1 MALLEVEDL
10 EVRFGLRSGEVTALY
25 RISFSLDRGQRFGIV
40 GESGAG
46 KSIAAFSIL
55 NLLSAP
61 GYIAHGRVRFDGRD
75 LLTLTPA
82 ELRQVRGN
90 RISMIFQDPMM
101 TLNPVMTVGDQ
112 MTECLRAHTNKRG
125 EECRRIALEK
135 LQLVQIPS
143 PEKRLEQYPHE
154 LSGGMKQRIVIAI
167 ALLLDPDIIIAD
179 EPTTALD
186 VTIQAEIMDLLLA
199 LCESRDLGLIL
210 ITHDLGVVSQVTQ
223 DMIVMYA
230 GSIIEAGS
238 TRQVIHCAQHP
249 YTQGLINALPQQA
262 EPGAKL
268 NQIPGSMPTL
278 QRIPSGC
285 AFHPRCPYVMPRC
298 EVERPE
304 FTLSG
309 GVRVACHLV
318 EEWLVAS
325 AQDNEGTTA

>member
-1 MALLEVEDL
+1 MALLEVEEL
-10 EVRFGLRSGEVTALY
+10 EVRFALRSGEVTALQ
-25 RISFSLDRGQRFGIV
+25 RVSFSLDRGQRLGIV

-55 NLLSAP
+55 NLIGAP
-61 GYIAHGRVRFDGRD
+61 GYIAHGSIRFDGRN
-75 LLTLTPA
+75 LLTLSPA

-90 RISMIFQDPMM
+90 GISMIFQDPMM

-112 MTECLRAHTNKRG
+112 MTECLRAHTRKPAH
-125 EECRRIALEK
+125 ECRKIALEK

-143 PEKRLEQYPHE
+143 PDKRLDQYPHE
-154 LSGGMKQRIVIAI
+154 RSGGMKQRIIIAI

-199 LCESRDLGLIL
+199 LCESRNLGLIL

-230 GSIIEAGS
+230 GRIIEAGP
-238 TRQVIHCAQHP
+238 TRRVIHDAQHP

-262 EPGAKL
+262 TPGAKL

-298 EVERPE
+298 EVERPD
-304 FTLSG
+304 FTRSG

-318 EEWLVAS
+318 SERLHPATGS
-325 AQDNEGTTA
+325 SQ

>member
-1 MALLEVEDL
+1 MALLEVEEL
-10 EVRFGLRSGEVTALY
+10 EVRFALRSGEVTALQ
-25 RISFSLDRGQRFGIV
+25 RISFSLDRGQRLGIV

-55 NLLSAP
+55 NLIGAP
-61 GYIAHGRVRFDGRD
+61 GYIAHGSIRFDGRN

-90 RISMIFQDPMM
+90 GISMIFQDPMM

-112 MTECLRAHTNKRG
+112 MTECLRAHTRKPAD
-125 EECRRIALEK
+125 ECRKIALEK

-143 PEKRLEQYPHE
+143 PEKRLDQYPHE
-154 LSGGMKQRIVIAI
+154 LSGGMKQRIIIAI

-199 LCESRDLGLIL
+199 LCESRNLGLIL
-210 ITHDLGVVSQVTQ
+210 ITHDLGVVSQVTE

-230 GSIIEAGS
+230 GRIIEAGP
-238 TRQVIHCAQHP
+238 TRHVIHDAQHP

-262 EPGAKL
+262 TPGAKL

-298 EVERPE
+298 KIERPD

-318 EEWLVAS
+318 SERLHR
-325 AQDNEGTTA
+325 